1 MIVTVSGL
9 VMIFLFAFLGY
20 IKGVWRILTD
30 FTALLLAALLSG
42 AVSPVFLPVVNN
54 FDFIPRT
61 LKPLTSVILTM
72 LILFLFLLI
81 SLQVWKFGVRHYRS
95 TGS

>member
-30 FTALLLAALLSG
+30 FTALLKQILHNGLNYHLY
-42 AVSPVFLPVVNN
+42 FY
-54 FDFIPRT
+54 RW
-61 LKPLTSVILTM
+61 LTI
-72 LILFLFLLI
+72 LILSPGL
-81 SLQVWKFGVRHYRS
+81 
-95 TGS
+95 